1 MTIQHLF
8 MFKRQFS
15 ILPDAWDSFMFEL
28 KLKHKKVLGERY
40 NFIVRL
46 YRESGPIDYPF
57 TVTIEAG

>member
-1 MTIQHLF
+1 
-8 MFKRQFS
+8 
-15 ILPDAWDSFMFEL
+15 MFEL